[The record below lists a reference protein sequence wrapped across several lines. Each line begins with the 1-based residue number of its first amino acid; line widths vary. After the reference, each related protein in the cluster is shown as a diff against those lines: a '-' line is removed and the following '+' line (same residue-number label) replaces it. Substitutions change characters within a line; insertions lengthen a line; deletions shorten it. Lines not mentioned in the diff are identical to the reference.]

1 MNRLK
6 HIRAVSHDPVDL
18 KFLNKIILFIM
29 FGTVILV
36 FQQLLQN

>member
-6 HIRAVSHDPVDL
+6 HIRAMSHDLVDL